1 MECTHYESS
10 TKCRESARVW
20 IQKDGKDVP
29 GCWYCNEHAK
39 IILDEYSQYRELLG
53 NFSSRLLTE
62 SEMI

>member
-20 IQKDGKDVP
+20 IQKDGKDVQ
-29 GCWYCNEHAK
+29 GCWYCNDCAQ
-39 IILDEYSQYRELLG
+39 IILDEYSQHKKLLG
-53 NFSSRLLTE
+53 EWSSRPLTE